1 MSDIHPLQQQADR
14 IRASGALGKPG
25 ALSRLFDYLLER
37 SLAGEAPK
45 ELEIAFKVFGK
56 DSRFDVAQDSV
67 VRVYMH
73 KLRRRLDDY
82 YASQP
87 GDARLTIPKGEYRLI
102 LEQGTAMAADSP
114 VTELPPPR
122 QPPRW
127 LKMALV
133 VVLSIAI
140 GSLLTFLAMRDGGR
154 ESRTHALRSS
164 QLWAPLL
171 ADDLP
176 ITIVVGDYYLLGE
189 TDDSGHIRR
198 LVREFFINSADDF
211 VRQVED
217 TPPLMTHYRNLNLTY
232 LPTSTAFALQEIL
245 PLLNSGKR
253 VRVTLMSDLKGNMLA
268 DSHLVYVGL
277 MSGLGILGDPALAAS
292 RLSLGGSYDEL
303 IDIQSNA
310 TYVSTAGDS
319 AEGRYVDYGFISTF
333 PGPGR
338 NRVVVISGTRDTGV
352 MMAAEAATSAATL
365 KDLAT
370 QAGNAPSFET
380 LFEIQGV
387 ARSGMKS
394 KMLFVAPVEA
404 QGIWEMP

>member
-1 MSDIHPLQQQADR
+1 MPDIHPLQQQADR

-37 SLAGEAPK
+37 SLAGETPK

-82 YASQP
+82 YANQP
-87 GDARLTIPKGEYRLI
+87 AGEGRLTIPKGEYRLT
-102 LEQGTAMAADSP
+102 LEQAVGTAAEPP
-114 VTELPPPR
+114 VGVTVPR
-122 QPPRW
+122 QAPRW
-127 LKMALV
+127 LKAALMG
-133 VVLSIAI
+133 VLSIAI
-140 GSLLTFLAMRDGGR
+140 GSLLTFLVMRDGR
-154 ESRTHALRSS
+154 QDARADALQSS
-164 QLWAPLL
+164 QLWAPLF

-176 ITIVVGDYYLLGE
+176 ITLVVGDYYLLGE
-189 TDDSGHIRR
+189 ADDSGHIRR
-198 LVREFFINSADDF
+198 LVREFYINSADDF
-211 VRQVED
+211 VHHVED
-217 TPPLMTHYRNLNLTY
+217 SPELMSRYRNLNLTY
-232 LPTSTAFALQEIL
+232 LPTSSAFALQDIL

-253 VRVTLMSDLKGNMLA
+253 VRVILMSDLKGNMLA

-277 MSGLGILGDPALAAS
+277 MSGLGILGDPTLAGS
-292 RLSLGGSYDEL
+292 RISLGGSYDEL
-303 IDIQSNA
+303 IDSKSSA

-319 AEGRYVDYGFISTF
+319 ADGRYLDYGFIATF
-333 PGPGR
+333 PGPGS

-365 KDLAT
+365 KELAAH
-370 QAGNAPSFET
+370 AGDAVSFES

-394 KMLFVAPVEA
+394 KMLFVSPLET
-404 QGIWEMP
+404 QRIWEMP

>member
-1 MSDIHPLQQQADR
+1 MVDA
-14 IRASGALGKPG
+14 ALD
-25 ALSRLFDYLLER
+25 ALK
-37 SLAGEAPK
+37 GVNK
-45 ELEIAFKVFGK
+45 FKG
-56 DSRFDVAQDSV
+56 
-67 VRVYMH
+67 
-73 KLRRRLDDY
+73 
-82 YASQP
+82 
-87 GDARLTIPKGEYRLI
+87 
-102 LEQGTAMAADSP
+102 SP
-114 VTELPPPR
+114 VPVRTLMVLYPNR
-122 QPPRW
+122 
-127 LKMALV
+127 MHV
-133 VVLSIAI
+133 VSVE
-140 GSLLTFLAMRDGGR
+140 GR
-154 ESRTHALRSS
+154 GIE
-164 QLWAPLL
+164 
-171 ADDLP
+171 
-176 ITIVVGDYYLLGE
+176 
-189 TDDSGHIRR
+189 
-198 LVREFFINSADDF
+198 
-211 VRQVED
+211 
-217 TPPLMTHYRNLNLTY
+217 
-232 LPTSTAFALQEIL
+232 
-245 PLLNSGKR
+245 K
-253 VRVTLMSDLKGNMLA
+253 MSDLKGNMLA